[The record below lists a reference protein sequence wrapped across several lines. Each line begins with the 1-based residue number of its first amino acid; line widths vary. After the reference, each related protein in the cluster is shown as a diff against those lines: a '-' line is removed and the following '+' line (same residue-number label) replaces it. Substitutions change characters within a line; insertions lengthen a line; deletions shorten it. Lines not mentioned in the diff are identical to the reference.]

1 MNCDMHTVSGQYF
14 NTFNTITA
22 ACAKDVLEEALLLC
36 GDFNDMLSKTIEGS
50 DVWRINHAQGAPV
63 CVSHHTAEI
72 IEMALT
78 MHRLSGGVYNIA
90 VGGAVAL
97 WHFNDGQA
105 RVPDQAELDE
115 ALARADVGRIR
126 LQGCEV
132 TVPEGMQIDLGG
144 IAKGYIADMI
154 GAFLREQGVRSGVIN
169 LGGNV
174 LTIGAREDGAP
185 WQIGLQYPVKD
196 RSKRM
201 KYWAMLESRDDSIV
215 TSGCYERGFERAGK
229 WYHHIL
235 DPRTG
240 QPVQNDV
247 LSVTVQTRSSFLAD
261 ALTTPLFILGE
272 KAGMELAARCG
283 AEVAY
288 YLRGDEI
295 LYSRGMN
302 LAFVREDG

>member
-1 MNCDMHTVSGQYF
+1 MLCEMNTVTCRYF
-14 NTFNTITA
+14 NTYNTITA
-22 ACAKDVLEEALLLC
+22 ACGKDVLDEAVLLC
-36 GDFNDMLSKTIEGS
+36 GDFHEMLSKTNEGS
-50 DVWRINHAQGAPV
+50 DVWRINHAQGKTV

-72 IEMALT
+72 LQMALS
-78 MHRLSGGVYNIA
+78 MHALSGGLYNIA
-90 VGGAVAL
+90 IGGAVAL
-97 WHFNDGQA
+97 WHFNDGQPC
-105 RVPDQAELDE
+105 VPDQKELDA
-115 ALARADVGRIR
+115 ALERADVSRIR

-132 TVPEGMQIDLGG
+132 TVPDGMQIDLGG

-154 GAFLREQGVRSGVIN
+154 GAFLREQGVESGVIN

-174 LTIGAREDGAP
+174 LTIGQREDGSP

-201 KYWAMLESRDDSIV
+201 KYWAMLESSDDSIV
-215 TSGCYERGFERAGK
+215 TSGCYERGFERDGR

-240 QPVQNDV
+240 HPVQNEV
-247 LSVTVQTRSSFLAD
+247 LSVTVQTKSSFLAD

-283 AEVAY
+283 AQVIY

-295 LYSRGMN
+295 LYSRGMD
-302 LAFVREDG
+302 LTFVREDA